1 MNRKH
6 LFIVA
11 SIIWGIPG
19 IIIFCSC
26 CLLHDV
32 PPYRRQQVKLKAGM
46 QNRFQFRSLILTFVT
61 SLSIMRT
68 ASVSLSVER
77 TGTAIMFP

>member
-1 MNRKH
+1 MLKLENM
-6 LFIVA
+6 LFSVIRLCKGGGQKIHA
-11 SIIWGIPG
+11 SGI
-19 IIIFCSC
+19 
-26 CLLHDV
+26 
-32 PPYRRQQVKLKAGM
+32 KAYGM

-77 TGTAIMFP
+77 TGTAIMLP

>member
-1 MNRKH
+1 MRMNRKH

-19 IIIFCSC
+19 VIITTKGI
-26 CLLHDV
+26 
-32 PPYRRQQVKLKAGM
+32 KAYGM
-46 QNRFQFRSLILTFVT
+46 QNRFQFRSLSLTFVT